1 MDNKNDNTKAK
12 IAWFTKYWYLM
23 LFVVGVLAFIIT
35 IIAVGSNGEKA
46 NNNVEPANANA
57 LTFYLPLTDATI
69 TKNYNDK
76 ALQYNATLNQWEVHK
91 AIDFGV
97 AAGADVCAVCSGK
110 VVDIYNTYL
119 DGTVVVIEHANNLKT
134 KYASLDSELNVAVG
148 DNVTGGQVIGRVA
161 NSAKGEASEGAH
173 LHFEMLEN
181 DKKIDPSAY
190 LNLENK

>member
-91 AIDFGV
+91 AIDFSV

-148 DNVTGGQVIGRVA
+148 DNVAGGQVIGRVA

>member
-1 MDNKNDNTKAK
+1 MDNTSDNTKAK
-12 IAWFTKYWYLM
+12 ITWFAKYWYLM
-23 LFVVGVLAFIIT
+23 LFAVGVLAIIIT
-35 IIAVGSNGEKA
+35 IVAVGSNEEKI
-46 NNNVEPANANA
+46 NNSVEPTNAAA

-69 TKNYNDK
+69 TKNYDDK

-91 AIDFGV
+91 AIDFSV
-97 AAGADVCAVCSGK
+97 ANGANVCAACSGK
-110 VVDIYNTYL
+110 VVDIYSTYL

-134 KYASLDSELNVAVG
+134 KYASLDSELNIAIG
-148 DNVTGGQVIGRVA
+148 DNVVGGQIIGRVA
-161 NSAKGEASEGAH
+161 NSAKGEAAEGAH